1 MKDQESRKSFDPT
14 RVGRRVF
21 IRRLSLAAAGLP
33 LLSQILARTALA
45 QSKTVTFASYGGS
58 YNDNLTKSFLTGF
71 EQKTGIKVNLG
82 ANAALALAKLQATTN
97 PAQWD
102 IVELDGP
109 EYEVAVKQNLLLPY
123 DFQDVDQN
131 KIPAEYRRP
140 FGVKYAL
147 FLFVLSW
154 DQRKIPDDK
163 APKTWAEFWDTGKYP
178 GKRSMNANISDG
190 SVLEVALLA
199 DGVPIDKLYPLDVDR
214 ALKSLD
220 RLGKKNI
227 IWHTTNQEPVQH
239 LTSGEVALATSFN
252 GRIIPANRG
261 GAKLGFTPEYGA
273 VSGDYLGVMKN
284 SKNAAEAFK
293 LINYM
298 ISDAKACADYMQLT
312 TYTSPN
318 IDALKLVPKELADTL
333 PTSPLLKGKVF
344 VKDDAWWADNLEKTA
359 VRFKEWQLQ
368 S

>member
-1 MKDQESRKSFDPT
+1 
-14 RVGRRVF
+14 VNRRVF

-33 LLSQILARTALA
+33 LLSQTLATTALA

-58 YNDNLTKSFLTGF
+58 YNENLTKSFLTGF

-123 DFQDVDQN
+123 DFQDVDKN

-147 FLFVLSW
+147 FLFVMSW
-154 DQRKIPDDK
+154 DQRKIPDAQ

-227 IWHTTNQEPVQH
+227 IWHTTNQEPIQQ
-239 LTSGEVALATSFN
+239 LTSGAVSLATAFD
-252 GRIIPANRG
+252 GRVILANRAG
-261 GAKLGFTPEYGA
+261 GNLGFAPEYSA
-273 VSGDYLGVMKN
+273 VSGNPYCVVQTC
-284 SKNAAEAFK
+284 AHPREAFQ
-293 LINYM
+293 LLNYM
-298 ISDAKACADYMQLT
+298 LTETKADAEYMELT
-312 TYTSPN
+312 NYAIPNTAALPLVSPAVQA
-318 IDALKLVPKELADTL
+318 IL
-333 PTSPLLKGKVF
+333 PTSPELKDKVF
-344 VKDDAWWADNLEKTA
+344 IKDDVWWAANLQSATQK
-359 VRFKEWQLQ
+359 FKEWQLAG
-368 S
+368 